1 MCVKRRNLPR
11 RNTSLP
17 CLECRLKARNGMR
30 DYIYNRLHLVID
42 SGAQVSLFGLCSRR
56 IWHKKSMSSGDY
68 LCKLQGSRDKVI
80 AYLRY

>member
-1 MCVKRRNLPR
+1 
-11 RNTSLP
+11 
-17 CLECRLKARNGMR
+17 MR